1 MVRGLEYSFRT
12 QQFVEKSSR
21 FCWLARVLELD
32 WFDLRREGAG
42 DVDAKNI
49 WIISS
54 IALKMLQKYCSA
66 KFWRK
71 KKKSSFCYPS
81 MAFHFI
87 IHWSVKAIDLNS
99 PPDEGDTEVLAD
111 LNEQLSPAVQEEDQN
126 HGVQDDEHVGI
137 GVQGGANHAVHPF
150 DLNPDASEQQQ
161 EIHPGNPLD
170 DMNISLYTWSVDL
183 AVQTNCI
190 DDLLDDLCLIEL
202 IILNIFLQSSASR
215 KEFNL
220 G

>member
-1 MVRGLEYSFRT
+1 M
-12 QQFVEKSSR
+12 Q
-21 FCWLARVLELD
+21 
-32 WFDLRREGAG
+32 
-42 DVDAKNI
+42 
-49 WIISS
+49 
-54 IALKMLQKYCSA
+54 
-66 KFWRK
+66 
-71 KKKSSFCYPS
+71 
-81 MAFHFI
+81 
-87 IHWSVKAIDLNS
+87 VKAIDLNS

-161 EIHPGNPLD
+161 EIHP
-170 DMNISLYTWSVDL
+170 
-183 AVQTNCI
+183 